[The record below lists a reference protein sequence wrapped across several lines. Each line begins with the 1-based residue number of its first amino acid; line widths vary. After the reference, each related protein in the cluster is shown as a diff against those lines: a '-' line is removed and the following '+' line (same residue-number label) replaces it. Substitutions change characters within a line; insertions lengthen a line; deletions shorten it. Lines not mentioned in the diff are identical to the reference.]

1 MGNGEATLNRLLL
14 ENRDRW
20 PGGLSERQYSVLNL
34 IAHCRTEVLG
44 RLALAC
50 GDCGHLE
57 VAPRSCGNR
66 HCPLCLGARQARWAE
81 AVCALLPEAA
91 HFHVVFTLP
100 EELEGIYR
108 ANFRAM
114 TEIFFRA
121 AGSTLETF
129 ARNNWGMEAGAVA
142 VLHTWGRTLRWHP
155 HIHMLVPAGGFRPG
169 RAGFARARENYL
181 FPVRAM
187 SAVFRAT
194 FLRALSGARDIAWP
208 APPADPAARRAWM
221 RQLAA
226 KPWVIYSK
234 PTMRRTRAVV
244 RYLARYTSRTAVSNG
259 RIRPDG
265 DGALLDYHDHRD
277 GRNKTMRLGLTE
289 LFRRFAAHI
298 APRGLRRIRYRGF
311 LNPNSR
317 RRQELR
323 ATRTPPAP
331 DTTTAPRCPRCGAS
345 RWTSLGP
352 CPKIGSHEGKGIRLQ
367 QSRGT
372 APAPQNH
379 RFTLRGGL
387 SPPISS
393 NQRMQRT
400 PAMPFDPPITPR
412 VAADP

>member
-50 GDCGHLE
+50 GGCGHIE

-81 AVCALLPEAA
+81 AVCALLPEGA

-100 EELEGIYR
+100 EELGAAYR
-108 ANFRAM
+108 ENFGAM

-121 AGSTLETF
+121 AGETLESF

-169 RAGFARARENYL
+169 RAGFRRARENYL

-187 SAVFRAT
+187 SAVFRAI
-194 FLRALSGARDIAWP
+194 FLRALSGSRRVAWP
-208 APPADPAARRAWM
+208 AELSDPGARRAWA
-221 RQLAA
+221 RRLAS

-259 RIRPDG
+259 RIHPDG

-277 GRNKTMRLGLTE
+277 GRDKTMRLGLTD

-298 APRGLRRIRYRGF
+298 APRGLRRIRYRGY
-311 LNPNSR
+311 LNANSR
-317 RRQELR
+317 RRAELR

-331 DTTTAPRCPRCGAS
+331 PTAAAPKCPRCGAS

-352 CPKIGSHEGKGIRLQ
+352 CRRILTHEGHGIRLQ
-367 QSRGT
+367 QGCG
-372 APAPQNH
+372 APRPPQPH
-379 RFTLRGGL
+379 RFTLPGGL
-387 SPPISS
+387 SPPILV
-393 NQRMQRT
+393 Q
-400 PAMPFDPPITPR
+400 PKD
-412 VAADP
+412 AASAGHAI